1 MDRSEGFGEGLLG
14 QLLDRARGM
23 PPQLVAPLVAEAA
36 RAVGGQEV
44 SILLP
49 DYGQVTLVPLPG
61 RGLVVGAPVPI
72 GGSPAGEAF
81 LGTTTVE
88 CPQAAGIRM
97 FVPLPDG
104 DHGGVLAVTLA
115 DVNDEDRRLL
125 RRLAAL
131 VADILTAK
139 NGYTDQFARARR
151 QAPMSLAAEIQW
163 SLLPPLAMSTPQVSV
178 AGILEPAYDI
188 AGDSLDYALDDDI
201 LHLAMIDAMGHGLNA
216 AVLATVAIGAYRHAR
231 RATVGL
237 AELYAYMDAAIDQQF
252 GPDHFVTAQMMRLNI
267 ATGTLEWV
275 NAGHPAPLLIRGHH
289 VLQALDSPG
298 TLPVGFGGD
307 TPQISRRHLRR
318 GDRVLFY
325 TDGLVEEHRAGGEL
339 FGEQRLIATV
349 ERVGPRGGSVREM
362 VRSLSDALMQERG
375 GATTDDASLFLVEWH
390 GDAVGQPDAT
400 TEVHRGG
407 RPQPDRHKG

>member
-14 QLLDRARGM
+14 QLLDQARGM

-36 RAVGGQEV
+36 RAVGGRDV

-49 DYGQVTLVPLPG
+49 DYGQVMLVPLPG
-61 RGLVVGAPVPI
+61 RGLVAGDPVPI
-72 GGSPAGEAF
+72 GSSPAGEAF
-81 LGTTTVE
+81 LRTTTVE
-88 CPQAAGIRM
+88 SPQAEGIRM
-97 FVPLPDG
+97 FMPLPDG
-104 DHGGVLAVTLA
+104 DPGGVLAVTLA
-115 DVNDEDRRLL
+115 DVNDDDRALL

-131 VADILTAK
+131 VADILTTK

-151 QAPMSLAAEIQW
+151 RAPMSLAAEIQW
-163 SLLPPLAMSTPQVSV
+163 SLLPPLAMTTPQVSV

-231 RATVGL
+231 RAGVGL

-252 GPDHFVTAQMMRLNI
+252 GPDHFVTAQMMRLNVG
-267 ATGTLEWV
+267 TGDLEWV

-289 VLQALDSPG
+289 VLQTLDSPG

-307 TPQISRRHLRR
+307 TPQISRRRLRR

-349 ERVGPRGGSVREM
+349 ERVGPRGGSVRAM
-362 VRSLSDALMQERG
+362 VRSLSDALMEERG

-390 GDAVGQPDAT
+390 GDAVKQPDAT
-400 TEVHRGG
+400 AEVDRSG
-407 RPQPDRHKG
+407 RPPSGRQKG